1 MSKFILKYVFFL
13 TVFISCFLSVYS
25 ESMSFGSKI
34 TYNSKSGSTLL
45 AFSKKIAAANYAQRY
60 DSVTSLSRKQAADT
74 IQTRIVRIYPSAN
87 DVYHLEID
95 LAQDQQNLTIA
106 AYNLL
111 GKKVLD
117 IHQGGDKAGERKNYD
132 MNTTSIPS
140 GIYICVVQGDNFR
153 FAEKFYL
160 SK

>member
-1 MSKFILKYVFFL
+1 MSKFFLKYVFFL
-13 TVFISCFLSVYS
+13 TVFISCFLSVYA
-25 ESMSFGSKI
+25 ESMSFESKFG
-34 TYNSKSGSTLL
+34 YHSKSGSTLL
-45 AFSKKIAAANYAQRY
+45 TYSKKYSAGHLLQRY
-60 DSVTSLSRKQAADT
+60 DTVSSVTRKQAADSVR
-74 IQTRIVRIYPSAN
+74 TRIVKIYGSN
-87 DVYHLEID
+87 DTYHVEID

-117 IHQGGDKAGERKNYD
+117 IHQGGEKAGEGKVYD
-132 MNTTSIPS
+132 INATAIPS

>member
-1 MSKFILKYVFFL
+1 
-13 TVFISCFLSVYS
+13 
-25 ESMSFGSKI
+25 MSFGSKFS
-34 TYNSKSGSTLL
+34 YNYRSGSTLL
-45 AFSKKIAAANYAQRY
+45 AYSKKIASANYVQRY
-60 DSVTSLSRKQAADT
+60 DTVTSLSRKQAADT
-74 IQTRIVRIYPSAN
+74 LQTKVNKIFPLGN
-87 DVYHLEID
+87 DVYRLEID
-95 LAQDQQNLTIA
+95 LAQDQQSLTIA

-117 IHQGGDKAGERKNYD
+117 IHQGGDKAGKDKTYD

>member
-25 ESMSFGSKI
+25 ESMSFETKFG
-34 TYNSKSGSTLL
+34 YNSKSGTTLL
-45 AFSKKIAAANYAQRY
+45 AFSKKMSGINYVQRY
-60 DSVTSLSRKQAADT
+60 DTVSSLSRKQAADT
-74 IQTRIVRIYPSAN
+74 IQTKINKIFPVGN
-87 DVYHLEID
+87 DVYRVEID

-117 IHQGGDKAGERKNYD
+117 IHQGGDKAGEKKTYD